1 MINMFAVIKLSGKQ
15 RIVKKGDT
23 ILTSR
28 LKVGTKKEI
37 NLSEVLAVFDDKS
50 TLKLGTPSL
59 KNVKVKAEVVAPE
72 ELGKKVK
79 IVKFKSKK
87 RYKKTTGY
95 RDKLTKLKI
104 KSIA

>member
-1 MINMFAVIKLSGKQ
+1 MFAVIKLSGKQ

-23 ILTSR
+23 ILTSK

-37 NLSEVLAVFDDKS
+37 NISEVLAVFDDKS
-50 TLKLGTPSL
+50 ALKLGTPVL
-59 KNVKVKAEVVAPE
+59 KNAKVKAEVVTPE
-72 ELGKKVK
+72 ELGKK
-79 IVKFKSKK
+79 IRILKFKSKK
-87 RYKKTTGY
+87 RYKKVSGY